1 MKVAATS
8 TSPDM
13 KTVFHDKKI
22 ESKLWRERNFIEQI
36 KAGPNHDK
44 NEPTFQNL
52 LLLLKY

>member
-36 KAGPNHDK
+36 EAGPNHDK